1 MALFCLEVKERCAAL
16 VQITI
21 LLIGSVS
28 AIAKFVTQQL
38 AGYTYM
44 FLVPPNVRTS
54 FFL

>member
-1 MALFCLEVKERCAAL
+1 MALFCLEVKECCAAL

-28 AIAKFVTQQL
+28 AVAKFITQQL
-38 AGYTYM
+38 AGYTYT
-44 FLVPPNVRTS
+44 FPVPPNVHTS